1 MTPSKKPAKPKAKAA
16 AAPKNPARTPAPAK
30 PAAQAAAP
38 RADAARKRAPEPP
51 AKAAP
56 KAKPARKE
64 AAPARKAPARGEAAR
79 GAARATGVAGT
90 RSDLGVKYVCF
101 QCNAK
106 FYDLNKP
113 EPLCPKCG
121 ADQRQRPKV
130 EAKAKSAAAGQRR
143 PVTRPMVPLL
153 EDEEEDDVIVDE
165 ELDLGLDGVEES
177 PEDFS
182 DEEEPE
188 EEEPSDG

>member
-1 MTPSKKPAKPKAKAA
+1 MASKPAKKPRGPGSVVVVTAGSAA
-16 AAPKNPARTPAPAK
+16 ASKLGAK
-30 PAAQAAAP
+30 WNCY
-38 RADAARKRAPEPP
+38 RC
-51 AKAAP
+51 
-56 KAKPARKE
+56 
-64 AAPARKAPARGEAAR
+64 G
-79 GAARATGVAGT
+79 
-90 RSDLGVKYVCF
+90 
-101 QCNAK
+101 AK

-130 EAKAKSAAAGQRR
+130 EAKAKTAQPAGQRR

-177 PEDFS
+177 PEDFG

-188 EEEPSDG
+188 EEEPSEG